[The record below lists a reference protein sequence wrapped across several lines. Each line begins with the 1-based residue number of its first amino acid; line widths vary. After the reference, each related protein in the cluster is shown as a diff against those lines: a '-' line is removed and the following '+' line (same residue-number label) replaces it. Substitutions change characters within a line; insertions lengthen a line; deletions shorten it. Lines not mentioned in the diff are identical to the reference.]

1 MKPSVGKMVDMGADT
16 LINALGGD
24 SEAAHWKTATG
35 VVSGVAAAYAGDPS
49 GIAHGVSEAAGGAKG
64 FVDDQDS
71 DLYKALSVGESG
83 GAVASSALGGDI
95 GGAIGGLGNVM
106 SDINS
111 FSDKGVDT
119 KDMAQSTAVGNVPN
133 AVNPQ
138 YAGNGNGVN
147 NSLNPAFGQPSISQ
161 KTQNVVKTQMSSD
174 DQAKTMLNIA

>member
-1 MKPSVGKMVDMGADT
+1 MVDMGADT

-35 VVSGVAAAYAGDPS
+35 VTSAIVAGYAGDPS
-49 GIAHGVSEAAGGAKG
+49 GVAYGAGQALGGAKG
-64 FVDDQDS
+64 FVNDTDS

-106 SDINS
+106 SDIDS
-111 FSDKGVDT
+111 FSDKGDDSGDV
-119 KDMAQSTAVGNVPN
+119 AQSTAVGNIPN
-133 AVNPQ
+133 AVTPQ
-138 YAGNGNGVN
+138 YAGNGNGIN
-147 NSLNPAFGQPSISQ
+147 NSLNPAFGNPSIPQ
-161 KTQNVVKTQMSSD
+161 NTQNVINTQMSSD